1 MDNMS
6 FKTVSGEI
14 GGCAPE
20 LTAPRRVN
28 AIPKILSGYKPEQIF
43 KADKLALFFRL

>member
-14 GGCAPE
+14 SGCAPE
-20 LTAPRRVN
+20 LTVPRRVN
-28 AIPKILSGYKPEQIF
+28 AFPKILSGYKPEQIF